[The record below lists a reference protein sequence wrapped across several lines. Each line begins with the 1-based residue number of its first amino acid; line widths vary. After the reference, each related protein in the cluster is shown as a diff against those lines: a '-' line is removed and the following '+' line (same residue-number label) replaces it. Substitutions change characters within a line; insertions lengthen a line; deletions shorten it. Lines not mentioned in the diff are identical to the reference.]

1 MRFYRS
7 RLKLLNALLPTIM
20 LSLASCTP
28 MMDNIGTNV
37 TTNKSSQTAT
47 TVPNTSNPLPIPSPA
62 LSSTPTVQIDD
73 RCLAL
78 EESLPNDFK
87 LEGVWVRQESK
98 PYLENLVE
106 NTKYRVPLDG
116 GGRLGNYWMDQ
127 SISPDGEWLAY
138 LDSILDT
145 SGRTT
150 KMEGLSLKVIHSS
163 GYFLSMD
170 YWPVSMQSIQGWV
183 DDKNLLLK
191 LGQRFIVL
199 NPFSG
204 KWYELKDPDWLSNLT
219 VDKSWRYEIKRYSPN
234 LDTVTVRL
242 DDHSELRSLSSEKN
256 LFGDASLG
264 FFEKSSWSSDGDMLA
279 LVTNGGNVLNIFH
292 NNIKIS
298 EIKLSNTKVT
308 SLLVGGFISQLDNLV
323 WSQNNKKLLIDTSSN
338 LYVINIENSAIHN
351 LCFIDEDIHKTYKDS
366 FFYLPTGNYVVA
378 PVYKSNKRYDYE
390 YFDVLIDT
398 EAMRAYK
405 LPTSEYNGRIGW
417 LALPETTEK

>member
-1 MRFYRS
+1 MHFHRS
-7 RLKLLNALLPTIM
+7 RLKLLNTLVALI
-20 LSLASCTP
+20 LSIASCAP
-28 MMDNIGTNV
+28 VMDSNETSV
-37 TTNKSSQTAT
+37 TTNASPQTETA
-47 TVPNTSNPLPIPSPA
+47 VPNTLTPLSIPSPT
-62 LSSTPTVQIDD
+62 LSLTPTIQIED
-73 RCLAL
+73 RCLTV
-78 EESLPNDFK
+78 EESLPNDFQF
-87 LEGVWVRQESK
+87 EGVWVRQESK

-116 GGRLGNYWMDQ
+116 GGRLGNYWMDL
-127 SISPDGEWLAY
+127 SISPNGEWLAY

-150 KMEGLSLKVIHSS
+150 RMEGLSLKVIHSS
-163 GYFLSMD
+163 GYSLSMD
-170 YWPVSMQSIQGWV
+170 YWPIGMQSIQGWV
-183 DDKNLLLK
+183 GDKNLLLG
-191 LGQRFIVL
+191 LGQRAIVL

-204 KWYELKDPDWLSNLT
+204 KWYEIRDPDWLSSLT
-219 VDKSWRYEIKRYSPN
+219 ADEPWWNEIKRYSPH
-234 LDTVTVRL
+234 LDAVTVRL
-242 DDHSELRSLSSEKN
+242 DNHSELRSLSSEKN

-264 FFEKSSWSSDGDMLA
+264 FFKKSSWSSDGDMLA
-279 LVTNGGNVLNIFH
+279 LVTNGGNVLHIFR

-298 EIKLSNTKVT
+298 EIKLSDTKVT
-308 SLLVGGFISQLDNLV
+308 SSLFGGFISQLDNLV
-323 WSQNNKKLLIDTSSN
+323 WSQNNKKLLVDTYSN
-338 LYVINIENSAIHN
+338 LYVINIENSQIQN
-351 LCFIDEDIHKTYKDS
+351 LCFIDADIHKTYKDS